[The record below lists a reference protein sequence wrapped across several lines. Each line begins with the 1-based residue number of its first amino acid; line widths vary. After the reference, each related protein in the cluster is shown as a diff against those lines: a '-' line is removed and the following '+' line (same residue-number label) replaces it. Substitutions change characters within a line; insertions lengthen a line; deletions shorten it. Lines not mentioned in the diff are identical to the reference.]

1 MVASTNYSSQH
12 GATWAKVPA
21 MRHAMA
27 RFPQA
32 SFFFYLDPHVLIRNH
47 GIAVEKHV
55 LEAARLESLMIAEVP
70 IVPPDSVIKT
80 FKNLRADSVDLIM
93 TQDFDGLSVQSF
105 IVRRGDW
112 AKYFLDAWYDP
123 LYRTYNFQ
131 RADRHALE
139 HIIQWV
145 PWET

>member
-1 MVASTNYSSQH
+1 
-12 GATWAKVPA
+12 
-21 MRHAMA
+21 MA
-27 RFPQA
+27 RFPQS
-32 SFFFYLDPHVLIRNH
+32 SFFFYLDPHTLIRNLD
-47 GIAVEKHV
+47 IAVEKHI
-55 LEAARLESLMIAEVP
+55 LESARLESLMITEVP

-80 FKNLRADSVDLIM
+80 FKNLRADGVDLIM

-112 AKYFLDAWYDP
+112 AKYLLDAWYDP

-139 HIIQWV
+139 HIVQ
-145 PWET
+145 